1 MVVVEFGRE
10 NRNRNET
17 IIQGI
22 DMYIELA
29 IFALFVLGYSMV
41 AGRLERA
48 PASGP
53 IVFVAAGFLM
63 GPLALAWFDGDVS
76 RTELRVIAD
85 LTLALILF
93 IDAANADL
101 ATLKRQFRIPSR
113 MLLVGLPGVI
123 FLGTLTAALLF
134 DTLSLFEA
142 AIVGTMLA
150 ATDAALGK
158 AVITNK
164 AVPKQIREGL
174 NFESGLN
181 DGLCVPILFVFIAL
195 ALGSG
200 AEGGGT
206 MLALTLVIQE
216 LGIGLVVG
224 LGLTA
229 VGTWALGWCRDKG
242 WVTEIWKQVTVPALA
257 IACFAVAQSLHGSG
271 YIAAFTGGLLF
282 GFRAKEATHRLVLA
296 SEGIGETLALMTW
309 FVFGATVIGQSFQY
323 FTWEML
329 VYALL
334 SLTVIRMLPIFL
346 SLSGT
351 GESTASKLFLAW
363 FGPRG
368 LASIVFA
375 IIVLN
380 EGVPGGKF
388 IAMVVVLTV
397 FFSMVAHGV
406 SANPLARL
414 LGQKE
419 GKKADAA

>member
-1 MVVVEFGRE
+1 
-10 NRNRNET
+10 
-17 IIQGI
+17 
-22 DMYIELA
+22 MYIELA
-29 IFALFVLGYSMV
+29 IFALFVFCYSVV

-63 GPLALAWFDGDVS
+63 GPLVLAWFDGSVS
-76 RTELRVIAD
+76 RTELRVLAD

-101 ATLKRQFRIPSR
+101 AILKRQFRIPSR

-142 AIVGTMLA
+142 AILGTMLA

-158 AVITNK
+158 AVITNE

-195 ALGSG
+195 ALGGGS
-200 AEGGGT
+200 EGGGT
-206 MLALTLVIQE
+206 MAGLTLVFQE

-229 VGTWALGWCRDKG
+229 VGIWVLRWCNEQG
-242 WVTEIWKQVTVPALA
+242 WVTEIWRQVTVVALA

-271 YIAAFTGGLLF
+271 YIAAFTGGILF
-282 GFRAKEATHRLVLA
+282 GYKAKESTHRLVLA
-296 SEGIGETLALMTW
+296 SEGTGETLALLTW

-334 SLTVIRMLPIFL
+334 SLTVIRMLPVFL

-351 GESTASKLFLAW
+351 GESTASKLFLGW

-375 IIVLN
+375 IIVVN
-380 EGVPGGKF
+380 KGVPGAKTIG
-388 IAMVVVLTV
+388 MVVVLTV
-397 FFSMVAHGV
+397 FLSLVAHGV
-406 SANPLARL
+406 SANPLAKR

-419 GKKADAA
+419 AKTAV

>member
-1 MVVVEFGRE
+1 
-10 NRNRNET
+10 
-17 IIQGI
+17 
-22 DMYIELA
+22 MYIELA
-29 IFALFVLGYSMV
+29 ILALFIFCYSLV
-41 AGRLERA
+41 AGRVERA
-48 PASGP
+48 ATSGP
-53 IVFVAAGFLM
+53 IVFVVAGLLM
-63 GPLALAWFDGDVS
+63 GPLGLGWFDGDIE
-76 RTELRVIAD
+76 RTGLRVLAD

-101 ATLKRQFRIPSR
+101 AILKRQFRIPSR
-113 MLLVGLPGVI
+113 MLLFGLPGVI
-123 FLGTLTAALLF
+123 FLGTITAALLF
-134 DTLSLFEA
+134 DTLSLYEA
-142 AIVGTMLA
+142 AILGTVLA

-158 AVITNK
+158 AVVTNK
-164 AVPKQIREGL
+164 AVPTQIREGL
-174 NFESGLN
+174 NIESGLN

-200 AEGGGT
+200 AEAGGT
-206 MLALTLVIQE
+206 QLALKLVIQE

-224 LGLTA
+224 LGLA
-229 VGTWALGWCRDKG
+229 AIGAWALRWCRNQG
-242 WVTEIWKQVTVPALA
+242 WVTEIWKQVTVVALA
-257 IACFAVAQSLHGSG
+257 IACFSVAQSLHGSG

-282 GFRAKEATHRLVLA
+282 GFKAKEATHKLVLA
-296 SEGIGETLALMTW
+296 AEGTGETLALMTW
-309 FVFGATVIGQSFQY
+309 MLFGATVIGQSVQH

-351 GESTASKLFLAW
+351 GESTASKLFLGW

-380 EGVPGGKF
+380 KGVPGGKF
-388 IAMVVVLTV
+388 VAMIVVLTV
-397 FFSMVAHGV
+397 FFSLVAHGV
-406 SANPLARL
+406 SANPLAKL

-419 GKKADAA
+419 GAKKHSTQ

>member
-1 MVVVEFGRE
+1 
-10 NRNRNET
+10 
-17 IIQGI
+17 
-22 DMYIELA
+22 MYIELA
-29 IFALFVLGYSMV
+29 IFALFISSYSLI
-41 AGRLERA
+41 AGRLENT
-48 PASGP
+48 PISGP
-53 IVFVAAGFLM
+53 IVFVVGGFLM
-63 GPLALAWFDGDVS
+63 GPLVLGWFDGDVE
-76 RTELRVIAD
+76 RTELRVLAD

-101 ATLKRQFRIPSR
+101 EILKRQFRIPSR

-134 DTLSLFEA
+134 DVLSLFEA
-142 AIVGTMLA
+142 AILGTILA

-174 NFESGLN
+174 NIESGLN

-195 ALGSG
+195 ALGNGSEDG
-200 AEGGGT
+200 SN
-206 MLALTLVIQE
+206 MLALKLVFQE

-224 LGLTA
+224 LSLTA
-229 VGTWALGWCRDKG
+229 VITWAMEWCRDQG
-242 WVTEIWKQVTVPALA
+242 WFGDIWKQVTVVGLA
-257 IACFAVAQSLHGSG
+257 IACFSVAQSLHGSG
-271 YIAAFTGGLLF
+271 YIAAFVGGLFF
-282 GFRAKEATHRLVLA
+282 GFRAKEATHRLVSA
-296 SEGIGETLALMTW
+296 PEGIAETLALTTW

-334 SLTVIRMLPIFL
+334 SLTAIRMIPIFL
-346 SLSGT
+346 SLTGT
-351 GESTASKLFLAW
+351 GEGTNSKLFLGW

-380 EGVPGGKF
+380 ENVPGSKF

-397 FFSMVAHGV
+397 FFSLVAHGI
-406 SANPLARL
+406 SASPLAAL
-414 LGQKE
+414 IGKQE
-419 GKKADAA
+419 GKKSD